1 MDQELQRKSKI
12 IRSILFVVFLLFLII
27 LTIYLFPKFI
37 ELRYEETRLEVKEY
51 IESIGFWGWLIALG
65 VQVLQVVIAF
75 LPGEPVEIAMG
86 MVFGPIGGMLTCMLG
101 IIIGTFIIYLLAKT
115 IGMKFISIFINP
127 EKLNEYKFINN
138 ATKKDMLVFTVY
150 FIPGTPKDVITYFAP
165 FIKMPMMRFIL
176 ISTFARTPSIIS
188 STLLGDSIGEGKW
201 GLAIIIFA
209 STLVI
214 AGIGI
219 LINRWYM
226 KKHQDTTEEQK
237 EHI

>member
-12 IRSILFVVFLLFLII
+12 IRSILFGFFILFLVI

-37 ELRYEETRLEVKEY
+37 LLRHEETRLEVKEY
-51 IESIGFWGWLIALG
+51 IESIGFWGWLLALG

-75 LPGEPVEIAMG
+75 LPGEPVEIVMG

-127 EKLNEYKFINN
+127 EKLNDYKFINN
-138 ATKKDMLVFTVY
+138 ATKKDMLVFTVF

-176 ISTFARTPSIIS
+176 ISTFARMPSIIS

-219 LINRWYM
+219 LSNRWYM